1 MQANIQTNV
10 FMYVCVCIHTH
21 KHIHFIS
28 AHVLHWYVTIEKATA
43 KTCSI
48 FYSSIKC
55 DYLKKYLVFTIV
67 SHLRTRLIW

>member
-1 MQANIQTNV
+1 
-10 FMYVCVCIHTH
+10 MYVCVCIHTH